1 MYKRQFQHRPYVDGG
16 DIVTAV
22 NGRRVRHEADLADA
36 LLDYGPGRRVRLDV
50 MRDGRRTSVQVV
62 LGERPLDAPR

>member
-1 MYKRQFQHRPYVDGG
+1 M
-16 DIVTAV
+16 
-22 NGRRVRHEADLADA
+22 NGRQVRHEADLADA

-50 MRDGRRTSVQVV
+50 MRDGERTSVQVV